1 MKRTGKKLLG
11 VLMALVLFL
20 IGGNSMPV
28 SAVSADELTAKAALL
43 MDAGT
48 GQVLF
53 EKNAH
58 EARPIASVTKVMTL
72 LLIMEEIDSGR
83 LSLSDTVTAS
93 AHAAGMGGSD
103 IWLEEGETMTV
114 DDMLKAIVIMSA
126 NDAAVALAEK
136 IAGSEDAFVQRMNER
151 AKELGMNDTVFKN
164 CCGLDEDGHVS
175 SAYDVALMSR
185 ELIGHDKIFGYTTT
199 WMDSVR
205 DGATQLVNTN
215 RLIRTYTGI
224 TGLKTGTTSQAGS
237 CMTATAQR
245 DGMTLIA
252 VVLGADTSALRFS
265 EAATLLDTGFA
276 GWSSVK
282 PETAKV
288 GSLPVTGG
296 MESEVEL
303 KVEECPSLLIE
314 KGREEELKQTVHLPE
329 SLQAPVDTKT
339 IIGTITVTLGETKL
353 VSLPIYAAREVE
365 AVSWDKIFFLL
376 LENLG
381 TF

>member
-43 MDAGT
+43 MDVGT

-103 IWLEEGETMTV
+103 IWLEEGETMSV

>member
-1 MKRTGKKLLG
+1 MKRVGRKLLG
-11 VLMALVLFL
+11 GLVALALLLMGSSL
-20 IGGNSMPV
+20 PV
-28 SAVSADELTAKAALL
+28 SAVSADELTAKAAVL
-43 MDAGT
+43 MEAGT

-53 EKNAH
+53 QKNAH

-83 LSLSDTVTAS
+83 LSLTDTVTAS

-103 IWLEEGETMTV
+103 IWLKEGETMTV
-114 DDMLKAIVIMSA
+114 DDMLKAVVIMSA
-126 NDAAVALAEK
+126 NDAAVALGEK
-136 IAGSEDAFVQRMNER
+136 IAGSEEAFVQRMNER

-164 CCGLDEDGHVS
+164 CCGLDEEGHVS

-185 ELIGHDKIFGYTTT
+185 ELIRHETIFRYTTT

-237 CMTATAQR
+237 CITATAQR

-252 VVLGADTSALRFS
+252 VVLGAETSALRFS

-276 GWSSVK
+276 GWSTVQ
-282 PETAKV
+282 PEIADV

-296 MESEVEL
+296 MESEVAL
-303 KVEECPSLLIE
+303 KVEACPPLLIE
-314 KGREEELKQTVHLPE
+314 KGRDEELKQTVNLPE
-329 SLQAPVDTKT
+329 SIPAPVDTKT
-339 IIGTITVTLGETKL
+339 ILGSVTITLGETEL
-353 VSLPIYAAREVE
+353 VSLPVYAAREIE

>member
-103 IWLEEGETMTV
+103 IWLEEGETMSV

-339 IIGTITVTLGETKL
+339 IIGTVTVTLGETQL

>member
-1 MKRTGKKLLG
+1 
-11 VLMALVLFL
+11 
-20 IGGNSMPV
+20 
-28 SAVSADELTAKAALL
+28 
-43 MDAGT
+43 
-48 GQVLF
+48 
-53 EKNAH
+53 
-58 EARPIASVTKVMTL
+58 
-72 LLIMEEIDSGR
+72 
-83 LSLSDTVTAS
+83 
-93 AHAAGMGGSD
+93 
-103 IWLEEGETMTV
+103 MTV
-114 DDMLKAIVIMSA
+114 DDMLKAVVIMSA
-126 NDAAVALAEK
+126 NDAAVALGEK
-136 IAGSEDAFVQRMNER
+136 IAGSEEAFVQRMNER

-164 CCGLDEDGHVS
+164 CCGLDEEGHVS

-185 ELIGHDKIFGYTTT
+185 ELIRHETIFRYTTT

-237 CMTATAQR
+237 CITATAQR

-252 VVLGADTSALRFS
+252 VVLGAETSALRFS

-276 GWSSVK
+276 GWSTVQ
-282 PETAKV
+282 PEIADV

-296 MESEVEL
+296 MESEVAL
-303 KVEECPSLLIE
+303 KVEACPPLLIE
-314 KGREEELKQTVHLPE
+314 KGRDEELKQTVNLPE
-329 SLQAPVDTKT
+329 SIPAPVDTKT
-339 IIGTITVTLGETKL
+339 ILGSVTITLGETEL
-353 VSLPIYAAREVE
+353 VSLPVYAAREIE

>member
-185 ELIGHDKIFGYTTT
+185 ELIGHDKIFDYTTT

-265 EAATLLDTGFA
+265 ETATLLDTGFA

-282 PETAKV
+282 PEIAKV

-339 IIGTITVTLGETKL
+339 IIGTVTVTLGDTQL

>member
-1 MKRTGKKLLG
+1 MKRVGRKVLG
-11 VLMALVLFL
+11 GLMALALL
-20 IGGNSMPV
+20 GGAGSLPV
-28 SAVSADELTAKAALL
+28 SAVSADELTAKAAVL
-43 MDAGT
+43 MEEGT

-53 EKNAH
+53 QKNAH

-83 LSLSDTVTAS
+83 LSLTDTVTAS

-103 IWLEEGETMTV
+103 IWLKEGETMTV
-114 DDMLKAIVIMSA
+114 DDMLKAVVIMSA
-126 NDAAVALAEK
+126 NDAAVALGEK
-136 IAGSEDAFVQRMNER
+136 IAGSEEAFVQRMNER

-164 CCGLDEDGHVS
+164 CCGLDEEGHVS

-185 ELIGHDKIFGYTTT
+185 ELIRHETIFRYTTT

-237 CMTATAQR
+237 CITATAQR

-252 VVLGADTSALRFS
+252 VVLGAETSALRFS

-276 GWSSVK
+276 GWSTVQ
-282 PETAKV
+282 PEIADV

-296 MESEVEL
+296 MESEVAL
-303 KVEECPSLLIE
+303 KVEACPPLLIE
-314 KGREEELKQTVHLPE
+314 KGRDEELKQTVNLPE
-329 SLQAPVDTKT
+329 SIPAPVDTKT
-339 IIGTITVTLGETKL
+339 ILGSVTITLGETEL
-353 VSLPIYAAREVE
+353 VSLPVYAAREIE

>member
-1 MKRTGKKLLG
+1 MKRVGRKLLG
-11 VLMALVLFL
+11 GLVALALL
-20 IGGNSMPV
+20 PMGSSLPV
-28 SAVSADELTAKAALL
+28 SAVSADELTAKAAVL
-43 MDAGT
+43 MEAGT

-53 EKNAH
+53 QKNAH

-83 LSLSDTVTAS
+83 LSLTDTVTAS

-103 IWLEEGETMTV
+103 IWLKEGETMTV
-114 DDMLKAIVIMSA
+114 DDMLKAVVIMSA
-126 NDAAVALAEK
+126 NDAAVALGEK
-136 IAGSEDAFVQRMNER
+136 IAGSEEAFVQRMNER

-164 CCGLDEDGHVS
+164 CCGLDEEGHVS

-185 ELIGHDKIFGYTTT
+185 ELIRHETIFRYTTT

-237 CMTATAQR
+237 CITATAQR

-276 GWSSVK
+276 GWSTVQ
-282 PETAKV
+282 PEIADV

-296 MESEVEL
+296 MESEVAL
-303 KVEECPSLLIE
+303 KVEACPPLLIE
-314 KGREEELKQTVHLPE
+314 KGRDEELKQTVNLPE
-329 SLQAPVDTKT
+329 SIPAPVDTKT
-339 IIGTITVTLGETKL
+339 ILGSVTITLGETEL
-353 VSLPIYAAREVE
+353 VSLPVYAAREIE